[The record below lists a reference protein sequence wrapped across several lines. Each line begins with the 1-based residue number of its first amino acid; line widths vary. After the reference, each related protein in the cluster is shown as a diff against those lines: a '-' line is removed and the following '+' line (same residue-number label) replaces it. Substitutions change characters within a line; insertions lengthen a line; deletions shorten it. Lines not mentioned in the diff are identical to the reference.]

1 MAYAAEP
8 SPIGAITNNRVPLP
22 LACCTARRAE
32 AQYSLLCSSASE
44 ALVSAIEQ
52 PSNPQGISATQLLQR
67 CLNSIRY
74 ARLTTDLISPGLLVC
89 RGRPLALGLGSWPH
103 DVEDVWIPIRMKA
116 CTRKWHAC
124 VDCDVR
130 CDCETALC
138 LQ

>member
-67 CLNSIRY
+67 CLNSIPLRKVNN
-74 ARLTTDLISPGLLVC
+74 DLISPGAGLQ
-89 RGRPLALGLGSWPH
+89 RASPRPRSWLMAS
-103 DVEDVWIPIRMKA
+103 RS
-116 CTRKWHAC
+116 
-124 VDCDVR
+124 
-130 CDCETALC
+130 
-138 LQ
+138 